1 MQSFQCQIKD
11 FPCQYLGLPLHFRVL
26 RRLEIQPL
34 IDKVAVRLSAWR
46 RKLLNKAGRLVLV
59 NTILTSIPTYYLT
72 VFALKKVG
80 YK

>member
-1 MQSFQCQIKD
+1 
-11 FPCQYLGLPLHFRVL
+11 VL
-26 RRLEIQPL
+26 RRVEIQPL

-72 VFALKKVG
+72 VFAIKKVG